1 MPTPPLAT
9 RPRGL
14 APTGHARPHAHTPL
28 RATWKDYL
36 PRVVD
41 EFSRRVP
48 PPSGTAGAASSVT
61 QGGVDVAGAAD
72 AVRRLVFPES
82 VAAPSELTWPVLLFG
97 SLAIGLALEAA
108 TLVVKAVSPPEEEG
122 GEGVTPLPP
131 PSAQPS
137 RSTVMPPPAP
147 TVPSAADIAA
157 ERARLRD
164 RIVAER
170 YRGLAWLAA
179 LTVGAV
185 WSAGLLSGPNALA
198 P

>member
-1 MPTPPLAT
+1 M
-9 RPRGL
+9 
-14 APTGHARPHAHTPL
+14 
-28 RATWKDYL
+28 
-36 PRVVD
+36 
-41 EFSRRVP
+41 
-48 PPSGTAGAASSVT
+48 
-61 QGGVDVAGAAD
+61 AGAAD

-108 TLVVKAVSPPEEEG
+108 TLVVKAVSPPDEED
-122 GEGVTPLPP
+122 GEGVAPP
-131 PSAQPS
+131 TQPSAQPS
-137 RSTVMPPPAP
+137 RSTVKPPPAP